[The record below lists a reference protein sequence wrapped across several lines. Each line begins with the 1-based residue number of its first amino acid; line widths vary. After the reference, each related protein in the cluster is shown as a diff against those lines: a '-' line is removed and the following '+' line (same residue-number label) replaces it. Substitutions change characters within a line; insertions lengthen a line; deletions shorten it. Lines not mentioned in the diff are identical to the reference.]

1 MAAMSQ
7 LPDPE
12 APAALSSPSIRK
24 RLLLVDISSYFYR
37 AFHAMPDFKSPSGEP
52 TGAIYGVANMLNR
65 LRDDYP
71 ADYSACVFDPKGK
84 TFRDDIY
91 REYKAQRTPMPEDLA
106 HQIGHIREVC
116 EALGWPCIEV
126 AGMEAD
132 DVIGTLSV
140 HAAARDVE
148 TVISTGDKDLAQL
161 VNDKVT
167 LVNTMSN
174 EKLDIAGV
182 IAKYG
187 VPPNRIVDY
196 LTLMGDAVDNVP
208 GVEKVGPKTAVKL
221 LAEFGTLDGV
231 IQNAEKVKG
240 VVGANIVKARDWLPT
255 GRLLV
260 TVKCDVPL
268 PFDFDTIDHKA
279 VDISRLDMLYESF
292 GFRTLRNQLKRGD
305 QLGAKEQPS
314 DAEPLATA
322 NDAEG
327 SATGVFRQANK
338 DSGASRWI
346 SSEPSAR
353 QTTFVSTRHYLTIS
367 NLAELANWVEKLNS
381 VGLVCLDTETTSLDQ
396 MQASIVGISFACVA
410 GEAAYL
416 PLRHNYPGA
425 PDQLDFDA
433 AIGML
438 RVWLADPTKKKL
450 GQNIKYDLHVFANHG
465 IDVQGYVHD
474 TLLQSYVLESHQRHD
489 MQSLAARHLGAN
501 DLLSFE
507 DVAGKGATQ
516 ISFDQ
521 VSIETATKYS
531 AEDSDVTLQLHSAMY
546 SQVAADPKLKYV
558 YEAIEMPVSRVLL
571 TMERNGVLIDA
582 ALLQQ
587 QSSELGLKMLE
598 LEARAHEIAGQPFNL
613 GSPKQLG
620 EILFEKQGIKP
631 IKKTP
636 GGAPSTD
643 EETLEKLA
651 LDYPLPKAILEYRSI
666 SKLKSTYTDKLPRM
680 VNAKTGRVHT
690 NYAQAVAVTGRLS
703 STDPNLQNIPV
714 RTAEGRRIREA
725 FIAPPG
731 SVIVSADYSQIELR
745 IMAHLSGDQG
755 LLEAF
760 AKGEDVHRA
769 TAAEV
774 FGTTREEVSSEQRR
788 YAKVINFG
796 LIYGMS
802 AFGLAA
808 NLGIER
814 SAAASY
820 IDRYFA
826 RYPGVKAY
834 MDRTRNAAQDSG
846 YVETAFGRRL
856 WLPDIRS
863 GNQGR
868 RQGAERAAINAPMQG
883 TAADLIKLA
892 MIAVQGWL
900 ETSKLQTKLVMQVHD
915 ELVLEV
921 PSGELDLVKANVPG
935 LMTNVAKLDVPL
947 VAEPGVGINWDE
959 AH

>member
-7 LPDPE
+7 LPDSE
-12 APAALSSPSIRK
+12 EPAAPSSPPIRK

-91 REYKAQRTPMPEDLA
+91 PEYKAQRAPMPEDLA

-182 IAKYG
+182 TAKYG

-196 LTLMGDAVDNVP
+196 LALMGDTVDNVP

-221 LAEFGTLDGV
+221 LSEFGSLDGV
-231 IQNAEKVKG
+231 ISNAEKVKG

-279 VDISRLDMLYESF
+279 VDIARLDALYESF

-305 QLGAKEQPS
+305 QLSAKEHPS
-314 DAEPLATA
+314 TLESLTTATDA
-322 NDAEG
+322 DD
-327 SATGVFRQANK
+327 SATGVFKQATK
-338 DSGASRWI
+338 DSGASRWV
-346 SSEPSAR
+346 SGEPSTQQTSFIATR
-353 QTTFVSTRHYLTIS
+353 QYLTIS
-367 NLAELANWVEKLNS
+367 NEAELADWVAKLNAAD
-381 VGLVCLDTETTSLDQ
+381 LVCLDTETTSLDQ
-396 MQASIVGISFACVA
+396 MQASIVGISFSCVA

-425 PDQLDFDA
+425 PDQLDFDT
-433 AIGML
+433 AIGLL
-438 RVWLADPTKKKL
+438 RNWLADPAKKKL

-465 IDVQGYVHD
+465 IDVRGYVHD

-489 MQSLAARHLGAN
+489 MQSLASRHLGAT

-507 DVAGKGATQ
+507 DVAGKGASQ

-531 AEDSDVTLQLHSAMY
+531 AEDSDVTLQLHGAMY
-546 SQVAADPKLKYV
+546 GQVAADPKLHYV

-651 LDYPLPKAILEYRSI
+651 LDYPLPKAILEYRSV

-725 FIAPPG
+725 FIAPTG

-745 IMAHLSGDQG
+745 IMAHLSGDKG

-834 MDRTRNAAQDSG
+834 MDRTRNAAQESG
-846 YVETAFGRRL
+846 YVETVFGRRL

-900 ETSKLQTKLVMQVHD
+900 EASKLQTKLVMQVHD

-921 PSGELDLVKANVPG
+921 PSGELELIKANVPG

-947 VAEPGVGINWDE
+947 VAEPGVGRNWDE